1 MFTRV
6 GEAQRN
12 PFTLS
17 RSLPPAAISR
27 CRADQRSVIGRAG
40 FHSAQGALLIAPY
53 ADSLHPER
61 ARVVKHQTE
70 QVLNFQLGFD
80 DFVRRIVSPTAR
92 FTSPYNAPSIG
103 FASKSPFLPIAL
115 TNIIQIDNS
124 ILI

>member
-27 CRADQRSVIGRAG
+27 CWADQRCVIGRAG
-40 FHSAQGALLIAPY
+40 FHSALGALLFAPF

-61 ARVVKHQTE
+61 VRVVKHQTE
-70 QVLNFQLGFD
+70 QVLNFQLRFHLSLD
-80 DFVRRIVSPTAR
+80 AEKVALDAEPSPKSCVISTVSQRAC
-92 FTSPYNAPSIG
+92 I
-103 FASKSPFLPIAL
+103 
-115 TNIIQIDNS
+115 
-124 ILI
+124 